1 MTGSISTIEAD
12 VRRFLESHRV
22 GRLGTADVEGRPHV
36 VPICYAVGQS
46 RIYSV
51 IDDKPKRVARSR
63 LKRITNI
70 LSNPHVCLTVDTYS
84 DDWRELGFVM
94 VHGRASIIYSGPEH
108 EEALELLRQRY
119 DQYRDMDIEGRPVVC
134 IEPERIVKWGR
145 V

>member
-1 MTGSISTIEAD
+1 MTGSISAIEAD

-22 GRLGTADVEGRPHV
+22 GRLGTADVKGRPHV

-63 LKRITNI
+63 LKRIRNI

-94 VHGRASIIYSGPEH
+94 VHGRASII
-108 EEALELLRQRY
+108 
-119 DQYRDMDIEGRPVVC
+119 
-134 IEPERIVKWGR
+134 
-145 V
+145 